1 MCLSV
6 LLTSLLTKQIYTK
19 MKISIWCHLS
29 YLRWLLYFGPFI
41 LGEKGCFY
49 YKDVALQ
56 GINPTP
62 SVCAASVLALVTPT
76 LYTAI
81 FSTKLLQPVLP
92 AAWHLTPSLSHP
104 KGCVVG
110 SRWHS
115 TELNVQMPA
124 MQYSKAVQQRL
135 ECWWDTRTALRL
147 LSILN
152 KFCQPSLGKT
162 NSLLKYVNAMTWLT
176 WEFLSN

>member
-1 MCLSV
+1 MIANKIIGN
-6 LLTSLLTKQIYTK
+6 LLFSIMYLFTIGNGSFCVTSPLTQQTYTK

-29 YLRWLLYFGPFI
+29 YLTWLLHFGPFI
-41 LGEKGCFY
+41 LGEKECFY

-92 AAWHLTPSLSHP
+92 AVWHLTPSLSHP

-124 MQYSKAVQQRL
+124 CS
-135 ECWWDTRTALRL
+135 T
-147 LSILN
+147 
-152 KFCQPSLGKT
+152 
-162 NSLLKYVNAMTWLT
+162 TWQC
-176 WEFLSN
+176 SRD